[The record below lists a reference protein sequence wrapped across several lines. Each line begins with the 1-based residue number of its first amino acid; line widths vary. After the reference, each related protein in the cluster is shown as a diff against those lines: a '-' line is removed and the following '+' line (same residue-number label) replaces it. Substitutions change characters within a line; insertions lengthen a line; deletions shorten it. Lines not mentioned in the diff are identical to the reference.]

1 MKKTGK
7 RLVALSIVFASI
19 ISFLPMQI
27 GSNGKAANAM
37 TTQIQVSGASSESG
51 GSINIVN
58 GEYATDNRYDSFT
71 LSVDYQVKTLNDI
84 AIGQKGVIEQEV
96 IVTNIDGIEL
106 NGATLQEN
114 NDKLSVIGAK
124 IGEGTELVTDIN
136 NNKKIGIKIEGL
148 PYGVNIIKYRIREK
162 QIFNKGKQDPA
173 YPTDATKKVDDFQN
187 LENEYYPSKTGSA
200 EMVIQHANK
209 FVQTKIK
216 KMIFDSYLVK
226 TKKEYDE
233 STTPKD
239 NKDPFLFTEEGVS
252 DPNCPL
258 RYNFS
263 ISDAVMT
270 LKYSMT
276 FNGLSA
282 DNATIYKN
290 GVDDTNNIST
300 NGNTISGFL
309 TNLTSSDLI
318 VARVKDDTGQN
329 NVVKSYAIQLKY
341 NTIASSKDYTL
352 RDAGIKKLYYNA
364 DSTVE
369 AYVDKNFTVTTDNN
383 GVKIYKGTINIDKRA
398 QMIAMVPTLGTTGN
412 VAFKLSNHYDGG
424 SVVSSRIIN
433 GETTP
438 YVDFNKGQNNQLWV
452 EVYEG
457 KDGNVKE
464 GTSPLAIYQLDVKTI
479 NDTETSTVNFSVD
492 GNAYLTQPG
501 RTSEA
506 DKIDF
511 DSSRRTYNL
520 NFKDSTT
527 NNVYIDLNSPNT
539 VTKTG
544 VRREYIKVWGGT
556 STQSDNVTEIPN
568 LDKDARVNVDVTN
581 YKKII
586 VQAYYDQ
593 IVYKVKD
600 GVETTEVESTTAY
613 PLGEKY
619 TFYVAKNPDQTD
631 TTVTKSTDASLTNMK
646 ASNGSIKSTD
656 GTSGFSTDKTNYTV
670 TVPKI
675 DTSSAITVTAASS
688 KAKDITATIAETGDE
703 YGLVS
708 GEAFDFPLTTNGTT
722 NINIVVTAEDG
733 VTTKTYNLTIK
744 NDERSASALLKN
756 VVTDNGDFTFDAD
769 KDPNK
774 IRVDQSINKLKVS
787 PVPEEANSRITVNGT
802 KYTGTPIT
810 IDLKGSQETDMEIK
824 VTSEDGSESKTYNF
838 EIYRTDSPIDNT
850 DDDDEDDVFYDDID
864 DAWVDLSKYEEWG
877 TVDGKSV
884 YFDNKGRQVKDK
896 WISTKGV
903 LYYLNSKGYKATGW
917 RKEVGGKSYY
927 LDPSTGAVKTGW
939 LNQNNKWYYLGL
951 NGVMQKGWLSLNG
964 HWYYFTPEGEMITSQ
979 SMYIDDG
986 IYNFGA
992 DGVMY

>member
-1 MKKTGK
+1 MKKIGK
-7 RLVALSIVFASI
+7 RFVALSIVFASI

-51 GSINIVN
+51 GSISTVSQT
-58 GEYATDNRYDSFT
+58 EYATDNRYSSFT
-71 LSVDYQVKTLNDI
+71 LSVDYQVKTLGDI
-84 AIGQKGVIEQEV
+84 AIGQKGVVEQEV

-114 NDKLSVIGAK
+114 NDKLSVIGTK
-124 IGEGTELVTDIN
+124 IGEGTELITDLN
-136 NNKKIGIKIEGL
+136 NKKKIGITIYGL

-173 YPTDATKKVDDFQN
+173 YPTDTTKKIDDYQY
-187 LENEYYPSKTGSA
+187 LEDEYYPSKTGSA
-200 EMVIQHANK
+200 EMTIQHANK
-209 FVQTKIK
+209 FLQGKINP
-216 KMIFDSYLVK
+216 MVFDSYLVK
-226 TKKEYDE
+226 TMKEYNE

-239 NKDPFLFTEEGVS
+239 NKYPFLFTENGVA
-252 DPNCPL
+252 DANCPL
-258 RYNFS
+258 RYNFA

-276 FNGLSA
+276 FNGLSI
-282 DNATIYKN
+282 DNAKIFKN
-290 GVDDTNNIST
+290 GVDDTSNIST

-318 VARVKDDTGQN
+318 VAKILDTGE
-329 NVVKSYAIQLKY
+329 NVVKAYSIQLKY
-341 NTIASSKDYTL
+341 NTISANKDYTL

-369 AYVDKNFTVTTDNN
+369 AYVDKHFYVSTENGVTT
-383 GVKIYKGTINIDKRA
+383 YKGTINIDKRA

-412 VAFKLSNHYDGG
+412 VAFKLSNHYDN
-424 SVVSSRIIN
+424 SQVVSSRIIN

-438 YVDFNKGQNNQLWV
+438 YVEFNKGTSNEVWL

-457 KDGNVKE
+457 KDGNIKE
-464 GTSPLAIYQLDVKTI
+464 GTSPLAIYKLTVKPI
-479 NDTETSTVNFSVD
+479 DNTETSTVNFSVD
-492 GNAYLTQPG
+492 STVAYLTQPG

-511 DSSRRTYNL
+511 DASRRTYNL
-520 NFKDSTT
+520 NFKDNTI

-539 VTKTG
+539 VNKTG
-544 VRREYIKVWGGT
+544 VRREYIKAWGGT

-568 LDKDARVNVDVTN
+568 VDKDARINVDVTN

-593 IVYKVKD
+593 IEYVVKD
-600 GVETTEVESTTAY
+600 GVETTEVKSTTAY

-631 TTVTKSTDASLTNMK
+631 PTVTKSTDASLTNMK

-675 DTSSAITVTAASS
+675 DTSSAITVTAANS
-688 KAKDITATIAETGDE
+688 KVKDITATIAETGDE
-703 YGLVS
+703 YGLTS
-708 GEAFDFPLTTNGTT
+708 GEAFEFPLTSTGTT

-733 VTTKTYNLTIK
+733 VTTKTYILTIK

-756 VVTDNGDFTFDAD
+756 VITDNGEFTFDPD

-774 IRVDQSINKLKVS
+774 IRVDQVINKLKVS
-787 PVPEEANSRITVNGT
+787 PVAEEANSRIFVNGT
-802 KYTGTPIT
+802 KYTGSPIT
-810 IDLKGSQETDMEIK
+810 INLKGSQETDMEIK

-838 EIYRTDSPIDNT
+838 EIYRTDSPIDDT
-850 DDDDEDDVFYDDID
+850 DDDDDDVFYDDID
-864 DAWVDLSKYEEWG
+864 DTWVDLSKYEEWG
-877 TVDGKSV
+877 KVDGKTV

-896 WISTKGV
+896 WITTKGV
-903 LYYLNSKGYKATGW
+903 SYYLNSKGYKATGW
-917 RKEVGGKSYY
+917 RKEVGGKTYY

-992 DGVMY
+992 DGIMY

>member
-7 RLVALSIVFASI
+7 RFVALSIVFASI
-19 ISFLPMQI
+19 MSFLPMQF

-37 TTQIQVSGASSESG
+37 TTEIQVDGDPVSS
-51 GSINIVN
+51 GSISVVD
-58 GEYATDNRYDSFT
+58 GEYATDFQYNFFT
-71 LSVDYQVKTLNDI
+71 LGVDYKIVDNEDNI
-84 AIGQKGVIEQEV
+84 PIGQSGVIEQEV

-114 NDKLSVIGAK
+114 NDKLSVIGAS
-124 IGEGTELVTDIN
+124 IGEGTEQIRDK
-136 NNKKIGIKIEGL
+136 NNKMKIAIKITNL
-148 PYGVNIIKYRIREK
+148 PLGVNVIKYRIREK
-162 QIFNKGKQDPA
+162 TIFNKGQQDPSR
-173 YPTDATKKVDDFQN
+173 PTDPNAKINYFQPATDNYF
-187 LENEYYPSKTGSA
+187 PSKTSS
-200 EMVIQHANK
+200 EQMTIQHANSIL
-209 FVQTKIK
+209 QTKIK
-216 KMIFDSYLVK
+216 SMIFDSYLVK

-239 NKDPFLFTEEGVS
+239 NKDPFLFTEEGVADS
-252 DPNCPL
+252 NCPL

-263 ISDAVMT
+263 VSDAVMT

-276 FNGLSA
+276 FNGITT
-282 DNATIYKN
+282 DNAKIYKN
-290 GVDDTNNIST
+290 GVEDTINIST
-300 NGNTISGFL
+300 NGNTISGYL
-309 TNLTSSDLI
+309 TNLASSDLI
-318 VARVKDDTGQN
+318 VAKVRDTTEN
-329 NVVKSYAIQLKY
+329 IMKSYAIQLKY
-341 NTIASSKDYTL
+341 STIASSKDYTL

-369 AYVDKNFTVTTDNN
+369 AYVDKQFYVSKEDGVTPSYRGTVH
-383 GVKIYKGTINIDKRA
+383 IDKRA
-398 QMIAMVPTLGTTGN
+398 QMIAMVPAVGTTGN
-412 VAFKLSNHYDGG
+412 IAFKVSNHYDNGQ
-424 SVVSSRIIN
+424 VVSSRIIN
-433 GETTP
+433 GESTP
-438 YVDFNKGQNNQLWV
+438 YVDFNKGTSNQLWI

-464 GTSPLAIYQLDVKTI
+464 GTSPLAIYKLDVKPI
-479 NDTETSTVNFSVD
+479 DGTETSTVNFSVD
-492 GNAYLTQPG
+492 GNSYLTQPG

-511 DSSRRTYNL
+511 DASRRTYNL

-527 NNVYIDLNSPNT
+527 NNFYIDLLSPNT
-539 VTKTG
+539 VNKTG

-568 LDKDARVNVDVTN
+568 SDKDARVNVDITN

-593 IVYKVKD
+593 IEYVIKD
-600 GVETTEVESTTAY
+600 GVETTEVKTTTAY

-619 TFYVAKNPDQTD
+619 TFYVAKNPDTTD
-631 TTVTKSTDASLTNMK
+631 PTVTKSNDASLANMK
-646 ASNGSIKSTD
+646 ASNGTIKATD

-675 DTSSAITVTAASS
+675 DTSSTVTVTATNS
-688 KAKDITATIAETGDE
+688 KIKDITATIAETGDE
-703 YGLVS
+703 YGLTS
-708 GEAFDFPLTTNGTT
+708 GEAFEFPLTSTGTT

-733 VTTKTYNLTIK
+733 VTTKTYTLTIK

-756 VVTDNGDFTFDAD
+756 VITDNGDFTFDAD

-774 IRVDQSINKLKVS
+774 IRVDQVINKIKVS
-787 PVPEEANSRITVNGT
+787 PVAEEVNSRITVNGT
-802 KYTGTPIT
+802 KYTGSPIT

-824 VTSEDGSESKTYNF
+824 VTSEDGSESKTYSF
-838 EIYRTDSPIDNT
+838 KIYRTDSAIDNT
-850 DDDDEDDVFYDDID
+850 NDDNDGDVFYDDID
-864 DAWVDLSKYEEWG
+864 DCWVDLSKYEEWG
-877 TVDGKSV
+877 TVDGKTV
-884 YFDNKGRQVKDK
+884 YFNNKGRQVKDK
-896 WISTKGV
+896 WINTKGV

-951 NGVMQKGWLSLNG
+951 NGVMQKGWLNLNG
-964 HWYYFTPEGEMITSQ
+964 HWYYFTPEGEMIINQ

-986 IYNFGA
+986 IYRFGS
-992 DGVMY
+992 DGIMY

>member
-7 RLVALSIVFASI
+7 RIISLAIVFASI
-19 ISFLPMQI
+19 ISFLPIQI
-27 GSNGKAANAM
+27 GLNGKAANAM
-37 TTQIQVSGASSESG
+37 TTQIQVSGTPSESTG
-51 GSINIVN
+51 AGISTISQT
-58 GEYATDNRYDSFT
+58 EYATDNRYNDFT
-71 LSVDYQVKTLNDI
+71 LAVDYQVKTLSDI
-84 AIGQKGVIEQEV
+84 AIGQKGVVEQEV

-114 NDKLSVIGAK
+114 NDKLSAIGAR
-124 IGEGTELVTDIN
+124 IGEGTELITDFN
-136 NNKKIGIKIEGL
+136 NNKKIGITIGTL

-162 QIFNKGKQDPA
+162 QVSNKGKQDPA
-173 YPTDATKKVDDFQN
+173 YPTDTTKKIDDYQY
-187 LENEYYPSKTGSA
+187 LDDEYYPSKTGSA
-200 EMVIQHANK
+200 EMTIQHANK
-209 FVQTKIK
+209 FLQGKINP
-216 KMIFDSYLVK
+216 MVFDSYLVK
-226 TKKEYDE
+226 TMAEYNS
-233 STTPKD
+233 STTLKD
-239 NKDPFLFTEEGVS
+239 NKYPFLFTENGVA

-258 RYNFS
+258 RYNFA

-276 FNGLSA
+276 FNGLSIN
-282 DNATIYKN
+282 NAKIFKN

-318 VARVKDDTGQN
+318 VAKILDTGE
-329 NVVKSYAIQLKY
+329 NVVKAYAIQLKY
-341 NTIASSKDYTL
+341 NTISASKDYTL

-369 AYVDKNFTVTTDNN
+369 AYVDKRFYVSTDVNGVTT
-383 GVKIYKGTINIDKRA
+383 YKGTINIDKRA
-398 QMIAMVPTLGTTGN
+398 QMIAMVPELGTKGN
-412 VAFKLSNHYDGG
+412 IAFKVSNHYDNNQ
-424 SVVSSRIIN
+424 VVSSRIVN
-433 GETTP
+433 GESTP
-438 YVDFNKGQNNQLWV
+438 YVDFNKGTSNQLWV

-464 GTSPLAIYQLDVKTI
+464 GTSPLAIYKLDVKPIDGTQ
-479 NDTETSTVNFSVD
+479 TSTVNFSVD
-492 GNAYLTQPG
+492 GNSYLTQPG

-511 DSSRRTYNL
+511 DASRRTYNL
-520 NFKDSTT
+520 NLKDNTA
-527 NNVYIDLNSPNT
+527 NNFYIDLLSPNT
-539 VTKTG
+539 VNKTG

-568 LDKDARVNVDVTN
+568 ANKDARVNIDITN
-581 YKKII
+581 YKKVI

-600 GVETTEVESTTAY
+600 GVETTEVESSTAY

-619 TFYVAKNPDQTD
+619 TFYIAKNPDTPD
-631 TTVTKSTDASLTNMK
+631 NTVTKSTDASLSNMK
-646 ASNGSIKSTD
+646 ASNGTIKSTD
-656 GTSGFSTDKTNYTV
+656 GTSGFSTEKTTYTV

-675 DTSSAITVTAASS
+675 DKSSAITVTATNS
-688 KAKDITATIAETGDE
+688 KVKDITATIAETGDE

-708 GEAFDFPLTTNGTT
+708 GQAFDFPLTNTGTT

-733 VTTKTYNLTIK
+733 VTTKTYNITIK

-756 VVTDNGDFTFDAD
+756 VITDNGDFTFDAD

-774 IRVDQSINKLKVS
+774 IRVDQAINKLKVS
-787 PVPEEANSRITVNGT
+787 PVPEDVNSRITVNGT
-802 KYTGTPIT
+802 KYTGSPIT

-838 EIYRTDSPIDNT
+838 EIYRTDSVIDDT
-850 DDDDEDDVFYDDID
+850 DDDDDGDVFYDDID
-864 DAWVDLSKYEEWG
+864 ECWVDLSKYEEWG
-877 TVDGKSV
+877 TVDGKTV
-884 YFDNKGRQVKDK
+884 YFNNKGRQVKDK
-896 WISTKGV
+896 WINTKGV

-951 NGVMQKGWLSLNG
+951 NGVMQRGWLNLNG
-964 HWYYFTPEGEMITSQ
+964 HWYYFTPEGEMIMNQ

-986 IYNFGA
+986 IYRFGS
-992 DGVMY
+992 DGIMY